1 MPSRALLD
9 YLDQGQDLI
18 PDRVPL
24 LGLLDDVLL
33 LELAWPAIASEADD
47 YRDFCRFRDERQPPG
62 DGADRRAAWIAERLQ
77 ALALFRHQQRVNGSR
92 YAASGGAAQ
101 PFRVG

>member
-1 MPSRALLD
+1 MPSRTLLH

-18 PDRVPL
+18 PNRVPL
-24 LGLLDDVLL
+24 LVLLDDVLL

-77 ALALFRHQQRVNGSR
+77 APALFRHQQWVNGSR

>member
-1 MPSRALLD
+1 MPSRTLLD

-33 LELAWPAIASEADD
+33 LELALPAIASEADED
-47 YRDFCRFRDERQPPG
+47 RHFCRFRDERQPPG
-62 DGADRRAAWIAERLQ
+62 DDAHRRAAWIAERLQ
-77 ALALFRHQQRVNGSR
+77 ARALFRHQQQVNGSR

>member
-47 YRDFCRFRDERQPPG
+47 YRDFCRFRDERRPQG
-62 DGADRRAAWIAERLQ
+62 DGADRRAAWITERLQ
-77 ALALFRHQQRVNGSR
+77 ALALFRHQQWVNGSR